1 MDSKEFLGCKAMY
14 INRNIEKVIE
24 KLSNSF
30 KAILLTGPRQ
40 VGKTTLLK
48 HISDKQNR
56 TYVSLD
62 DLVNRNLA
70 ITDPALFLQR
80 FTPPVHIDEI
90 QYAPQLID
98 YIKISVDSSDKN
110 GEFWLTGT
118 QKLPLINNITES
130 LAGRIA
136 IIDLQGLTM
145 NEVNHINISDSFLP
159 TSENLFIRKEY
170 GNKKSLK
177 EIYKYIWMGS
187 MPAIHNGSNVEWQ
200 TYYASYV
207 QTFLNFDIM
216 KILQINDE
224 MIFFRFLSA
233 AATQTG
239 KLINYAE
246 LAKAAEISAPTAKQW
261 IKTLEAAGIIY
272 LLEPFM
278 PPGAKYIVKAP
289 KLYFY
294 DTGLAAYLLRW
305 NNPEALETGAMS
317 EQFFETFVVSEI
329 YKSYINQ
336 GLKAPLYYLRNFNG
350 KEIELIIFQNGTMYP
365 IAIKKSTYPKKE
377 LKTFAI
383 LDPVSKDANIKIGSG
398 GIVCLADE
406 LLPATDNLYYI
417 PAWLL

>member
-1 MDSKEFLGCKAMY
+1 MRYGCTY

-24 KLSNSF
+24 KLSNCF
-30 KAILLTGPRQ
+30 KVILLTGPRQ

-48 HISDKQNR
+48 HISDEQNR

-98 YIKISVDSSDKN
+98 YIKIFVDSSDKN

-130 LAGRIA
+130 LAGCIA

-145 NEVNHINISDSFLP
+145 NEVKHINIADSFLP

-261 IKTLEAAGIIY
+261 IKTLEAVGIIY
-272 LLEPFM
+272 LLEPLM

-305 NNPEALETGAMS
+305 NNSEALETGAMS

-336 GLKAPLYYLRNFNG
+336 GLKAPLYFLRNFNG

-365 IAIKKSTYPKKE
+365 IAIKKVRIQKKN
-377 LKTFAI
+377 LKRLQF
-383 LDPVSKDANIKIGSG
+383 
-398 GIVCLADE
+398 
-406 LLPATDNLYYI
+406 
-417 PAWLL
+417 

>member
-1 MDSKEFLGCKAMY
+1 MY

-30 KAILLTGPRQ
+30 KVILLTGPRQ

-48 HISDKQNR
+48 LISDKQNR

-98 YIKISVDSSDKN
+98 YIKIFVDSSDKN
-110 GEFWLTGT
+110 GEFWLTST

-145 NEVNHINISDSFLP
+145 NEVNHINITDSFLP
-159 TSENLFIRKEY
+159 TSDNLYNRKEY

-187 MPAIHNGSNVEWQ
+187 MPAIHNGSNVEWR

-261 IKTLEAAGIIY
+261 IKTLETAGIIY

-294 DTGLAAYLLRW
+294 DTGLVAYLLRW
-305 NNPEALETGAMS
+305 NNPEA
-317 EQFFETFVVSEI
+317 
-329 YKSYINQ
+329 
-336 GLKAPLYYLRNFNG
+336 
-350 KEIELIIFQNGTMYP
+350 
-365 IAIKKSTYPKKE
+365 
-377 LKTFAI
+377 FAY
-383 LDPVSKDANIKIGSG
+383 V
-398 GIVCLADE
+398 
-406 LLPATDNLYYI
+406 
-417 PAWLL
+417 

>member
-1 MDSKEFLGCKAMY
+1 
-14 INRNIEKVIE
+14 
-24 KLSNSF
+24 
-30 KAILLTGPRQ
+30 
-40 VGKTTLLK
+40 
-48 HISDKQNR
+48 
-56 TYVSLD
+56 
-62 DLVNRNLA
+62 
-70 ITDPALFLQR
+70 
-80 FTPPVHIDEI
+80 
-90 QYAPQLID
+90 
-98 YIKISVDSSDKN
+98 
-110 GEFWLTGT
+110 
-118 QKLPLINNITES
+118 
-130 LAGRIA
+130 
-136 IIDLQGLTM
+136 
-145 NEVNHINISDSFLP
+145 
-159 TSENLFIRKEY
+159 
-170 GNKKSLK
+170 
-177 EIYKYIWMGS
+177 
-187 MPAIHNGSNVEWQ
+187 
-200 TYYASYV
+200 
-207 QTFLNFDIM
+207 
-216 KILQINDE
+216 
-224 MIFFRFLSA
+224 
-233 AATQTG
+233 
-239 KLINYAE
+239 
-246 LAKAAEISAPTAKQW
+246 
-261 IKTLEAAGIIY
+261 
-272 LLEPFM
+272 M

>member
-1 MDSKEFLGCKAMY
+1 MYFFRCNICFAKIIYSNKYRIMRYGCTY

-24 KLSNSF
+24 KLSNCF
-30 KAILLTGPRQ
+30 KVILLTGPRQ

-48 HISDKQNR
+48 HISDEQNR

-98 YIKISVDSSDKN
+98 YIKIFVDSSDKN

-130 LAGRIA
+130 LAGCIA

-145 NEVNHINISDSFLP
+145 NEVKHINIADSFLP

-261 IKTLEAAGIIY
+261 IKTLEAVGIIY
-272 LLEPFM
+272 LLEPLM

-305 NNPEALETGAMS
+305 NNSEALETGAMS

-336 GLKAPLYYLRNFNG
+336 GLKAPLYFLRNFNG

-365 IAIKKSTYPKKE
+365 IAIKKVRIQKKN
-377 LKTFAI
+377 LKRLQF
-383 LDPVSKDANIKIGSG
+383 
-398 GIVCLADE
+398 
-406 LLPATDNLYYI
+406 
-417 PAWLL
+417 